1 MITSIDL
8 FRIKMY
14 IEKEFSSVL
23 RTPVT
28 DRAIGFNFLMQQP
41 EEAMEYFISCSQ
53 TLISLYVYLKGNL
66 IKLSCELLSSNVYI
80 LILSWGPLCQQFWSQ
95 LRYWSV
101 VCTGAN
107 FIYGLSKLCYVLH
120 RCFCNIC
127 CLDFTLLEFS

>member
-1 MITSIDL
+1 
-8 FRIKMY
+8 
-14 IEKEFSSVL
+14 
-23 RTPVT
+23 
-28 DRAIGFNFLMQQP
+28 MQQP

-80 LILSWGPLCQQFWSQ
+80 PILSWGPLCQQFWSQ

-120 RCFCNIC
+120 RCVSVTYAV
-127 CLDFTLLEFS
+127 FTLLFSNSHKIPLINWCLLWKILTRHSSTFSRIR

>member
-1 MITSIDL
+1 MIASFISDISK
-8 FRIKMY
+8 RN
-14 IEKEFSSVL
+14 SSSFISFPFYE
-23 RTPVT
+23 RHY
-28 DRAIGFNFLMQQP
+28 AIGFNFLMQQP

-120 RCFCNIC
+120 RYFCNIC